1 MSPPDDLPADP
12 TTPAAAAPEAEPD
25 DALAAKLYDYA
36 EGTLA
41 EADRAEV
48 EAYLR
53 ARGELPPA
61 TEADAAPAA
70 GQSGARLDLRALRT
84 AAPPASFTDGVTET
98 IHQRSAG
105 RFFGRRTLG
114 DRLPLGWLLAIA
126 LVVLLVV
133 FAVVWSSPTGSLSL
147 RRAPTKAA
155 PHGSASDL
163 APTL

>member
-1 MSPPDDLPADP
+1 MSQPTDRTPDDA
-12 TTPAAAAPEAEPD
+12 TPDEPD
-25 DALAAKLYDYA
+25 DAMAAKLYDYA

-53 ARGELPPA
+53 ARGELPTA
-61 TEADAAPAA
+61 GDAAPAA
-70 GQSGARLDLRALRT
+70 GHSGARLDLRALRA
-84 AAPPASFTDGVTET
+84 AAPPPAFTEGVTAT

-147 RRAPTKAA
+147 RRPPDTTAPR
-155 PHGSASDL
+155 GSASDL

>member
-1 MSPPDDLPADP
+1 MSQPDDATP
-12 TTPAAAAPEAEPD
+12 TAATPDEPD
-25 DALAAKLYDYA
+25 DAMAAKLYDYA

-41 EADRAEV
+41 EADRPEV

-53 ARGELPPA
+53 ARGELPAAGA
-61 TEADAAPAA
+61 TTPAA
-70 GQSGARLDLRALRT
+70 GQSGARLDLRALRA
-84 AAPPASFTDGVTET
+84 AAPPPAFTEGVTST
-98 IHQRSAG
+98 IRQRSAG

-147 RRAPTKAA
+147 RRPPTKAA
-155 PHGSASDL
+155 PHGSAGDL